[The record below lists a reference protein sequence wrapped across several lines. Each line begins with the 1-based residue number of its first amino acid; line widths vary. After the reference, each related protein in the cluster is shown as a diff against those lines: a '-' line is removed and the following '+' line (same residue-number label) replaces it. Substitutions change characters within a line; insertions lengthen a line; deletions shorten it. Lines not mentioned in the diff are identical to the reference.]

1 MADEYIL
8 PYINGK
14 MNDPNW
20 DSLVFTSEY
29 NKVGDTHRSIGIGRR
44 ALNEFGLQEP
54 YALFR

>member
-1 MADEYIL
+1 
-8 PYINGK
+8 